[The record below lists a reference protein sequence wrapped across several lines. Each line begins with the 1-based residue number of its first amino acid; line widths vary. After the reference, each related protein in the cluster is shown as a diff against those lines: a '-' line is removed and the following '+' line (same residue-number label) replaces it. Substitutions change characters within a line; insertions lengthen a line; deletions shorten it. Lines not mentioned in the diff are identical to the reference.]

1 MGKNTPY
8 IMEGDGESD
17 IEYHIIDLLGLD
29 WYSYLNDET
38 ILNSEV
44 LELNMEKIL
53 NIVNDPSED
62 SGYFQILGYFILKTG
77 ATISN
82 ELKNKI
88 AEATKWEYEKTIY
101 PNKEMEEERKAV
113 LKDLRD
119 KILDHKPGKI
129 TRLIE
134 DGGGYAPK
142 LLFQKR
148 KLILLLEKGYSLEQI
163 KDFFA
168 RELSINISEE
178 DVFRNIKWHF
188 HINSY
193 DLSEDIFKQAQRK
206 VLRRKLIEYI
216 GKGVRTLD
224 EMNRNFISLENPDG
238 IPFNEL
244 ENLVKESLSISSW
257 EDAIKKYGIPSE
269 GWMDTYIKQVC
280 GIDSEKFTEE
290 EEYITRE
297 MIETHFSE
305 LVEMV
310 SKWSDPKVYYKLG
323 LLILKTGARLTED
336 FRKAIIEFTSDLQDF
351 DEESIQTFQGE
362 IRTHKI

>member
-8 IMEGDGESD
+8 IMEGDGEWD
-17 IEYHIIDLLGLD
+17 IEYHIIELLGLD
-29 WYSYLNDET
+29 YYSYLNDET
-38 ILNSEV
+38 ILNREV

-53 NIVNDPSED
+53 TVVNNPSKN

-77 ATISN
+77 ATISD

-88 AEATKWEYEKTIY
+88 AEATKWEYEETIY
-101 PNKEMEEERKAV
+101 PNKEMEEERKTV

-119 KILDHKPGKI
+119 KILDHRPGRI

-148 KLILLLEKGYSLEQI
+148 KLISLLEKGYSLEQI
-163 KDFFA
+163 KDFLA
-168 RELSINISEE
+168 RELSINISEG
-178 DVFRNIKWHF
+178 DVLANIKWYF
-188 HINSY
+188 HINSDY
-193 DLSEDIFKQAQRK
+193 LSEEIFKQAQRK
-206 VLRRKLIEYI
+206 VLKQKFIEYI

-224 EMNRNFISLENPDG
+224 EMNKSFISIENPDG
-238 IPFNEL
+238 ILFNEL

-269 GWMDTYIKQVC
+269 GWMDAYIKQVC
-280 GIDSEKFTEE
+280 GIDTEKFTEE
-290 EEYITRE
+290 EEFITRE

-310 SKWSDPKVYYKLG
+310 SRWSDPKGYYKLG
-323 LLILKTGARLTED
+323 LLFLKTGARLTKD

-351 DEESIQTFQGE
+351 DEESIQTFQEE
-362 IRTHKI
+362 IKTHKI